1 MTLITSGESVP
12 WLAGAAEEASQTV
25 MSLLGRPFPRQG
37 AFPSEGEEPQTFL
50 SQLVAA
56 LLLALTSVHAAPQ
69 AWVGNAAQTLL
80 PLLRHPMLQLPMKK
94 AIEAGVK
101 VRSAVAYR
109 KSSASAQ
116 FASIMF
122 LIGS

>member
-1 MTLITSGESVP
+1 MSVTTSGESVP
-12 WLAGAAEEASQTV
+12 WLAGAAEDASQAV

-37 AFPSEGEEPQTFL
+37 VFPSEQEEPQTFL

-56 LLLALTSVHAAPQ
+56 LLLALTSVHSAPQ

-80 PLLRHPMLQLPMKK
+80 PLLKHPILQLPMKK

-101 VRSAVAYR
+101 VRSALRLPEILCEPPKCLLFFY
-109 KSSASAQ
+109 
-116 FASIMF
+116 
-122 LIGS
+122 